1 MKDPY
6 YLKWKRKNVTLRG
19 MKDPGQK
26 NGVYGSFGEGLYT
39 CSLSNRAMALQYGKV
54 YFVVN
59 GRPKSPKKFKYLN
72 DFEIFRQKYE
82 SVSAMQSDLILQG
95 YDGVEIP
102 GREMVNYAPQNVY
115 YFSDETNL
123 INYYNYAN
131 N

>member
-1 MKDPY
+1 
-6 YLKWKRKNVTLRG
+6 
-19 MKDPGQK
+19 
-26 NGVYGSFGEGLYT
+26 
-39 CSLSNRAMALQYGKV
+39 MARQYGKV

-59 GRPKSPKKFKYLN
+59 GRPKHPKKFHGLN

-82 SVSAMQSDLILQG
+82 SVNAMQSDLILQG

-123 INYYNYAN
+123 INYYSYAN
-131 N
+131 H

>member
-1 MKDPY
+1 MKDPD

-19 MKDPGQK
+19 IREPGEQ
-26 NGVYGSFGEGLYT
+26 NGVYGSFGKGLYT
-39 CSLSNRAMALQYGKV
+39 CSLSNRAMARQYGKV

-59 GRPKSPKKFKYLN
+59 GRPKHTKKFHGLN

-82 SVSAMQSDLILQG
+82 SVNAMQSDLILQG
-95 YDGVEIP
+95 FDGVEIP

-123 INYYNYAN
+123 INYYHAN
-131 N
+131 H